1 MINCFIKHVLGTTS
15 SLADNLVKLLPCL
28 LCARNLVEQ
37 GTSRRLLVVEGQ
49 RVHRLLVR
57 DDEGSGSNC
66 QWKEGKG
73 FHDEVSSQEPGSCQ
87 V

>member
-1 MINCFIKHVLGTTS
+1 VVNCFIKHVLGTTS
-15 SLADNLVKLLPCL
+15 SLGDNLVKLLPCL
-28 LCARNLVEQ
+28 LCARNIVKQ
-37 GTSRRLLVVEGQ
+37 GMSWRLLVVEGQ
-49 RVHRLLVR
+49 SVHRLLVW

-73 FHDEVSSQEPGSCQ
+73 FHDEISLQESGSCQ